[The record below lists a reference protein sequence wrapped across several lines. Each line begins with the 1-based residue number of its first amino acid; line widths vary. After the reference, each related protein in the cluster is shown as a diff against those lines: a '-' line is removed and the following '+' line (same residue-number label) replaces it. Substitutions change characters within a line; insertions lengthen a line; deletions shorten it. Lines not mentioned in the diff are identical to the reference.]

1 MNDIDAYCSRMRKS
15 VCEKLFFLD
24 RDEFKNCNTIID
36 FGCADGSLIS
46 EMKQIF
52 PQKTYIG
59 VDNNPNMR
67 KLANSKLDGSV
78 KIYRNLQEIKE
89 VCTPVG
95 VILSSVLH
103 EVFTFYSN
111 KKIREL
117 LTEIASISDFVF
129 VRDMLSPSS
138 YVSQLSIYSVNRRNV
153 EKHPLW
159 WSFYKK
165 WGNFTIGTDFIS
177 VRDAMHFFLKSKYEN
192 NWRSENK
199 ENYFSVDW
207 SEIKYIF
214 YSNMFQ
220 CSYKNDYTNQFIKSD
235 IMERFNFKVEFPTHR
250 QMILQRKIYIPQ
262 QELYAN

>member
-1 MNDIDAYCSRMRKS
+1 MTELSLTYYIMKKGKENGGKLTKGGRGSGASFITNTLLGFSDVDRLSAPVHMYPERFMSTTRILMNDIDTYCSRMRKS

-78 KIYRNLQEIKE
+78 KIYRNLQEIRE
-89 VCTPVG
+89 VCAPVG

-138 YVSQLSIYSVNRRNV
+138 YVSPLSIYSVNRRNI
-153 EKHPLW
+153 ERHPLW

-165 WGNFTIGTDFIS
+165 WGHSTIGTNFIS

-192 NWRSENK
+192 N
-199 ENYFSVDW
+199 
-207 SEIKYIF
+207 
-214 YSNMFQ
+214 
-220 CSYKNDYTNQFIKSD
+220 
-235 IMERFNFKVEFPTHR
+235 
-250 QMILQRKIYIPQ
+250 
-262 QELYAN
+262 